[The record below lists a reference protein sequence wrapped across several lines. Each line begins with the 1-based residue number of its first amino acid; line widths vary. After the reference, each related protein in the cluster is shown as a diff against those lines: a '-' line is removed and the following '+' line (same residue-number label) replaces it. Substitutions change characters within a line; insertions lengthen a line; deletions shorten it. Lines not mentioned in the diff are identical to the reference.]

1 MRRIGQLL
9 MLLGL
14 GVGLVV
20 GLAMIMGIT
29 VSGVP
34 LLVAIGLGKLTLF
47 ASGGLMAGGATLQ
60 RIAARHERR
69 DALPAQASPPGVNTP
84 V

>member
-1 MRRIGQLL
+1 MKRIGQLL

-14 GVGLVV
+14 GVGFVAAV
-20 GLAMIMGIT
+20 AWMMGVS

-34 LLVAIGLGKLTLF
+34 LLVAIGLGKLTLV

-60 RIAARHERR
+60 RIAKRHESSA
-69 DALPAQASPPGVNTP
+69 ALPPA
-84 V
+84 